1 MATPEN
7 SAYENHSFVPE
18 GFDWRS
24 PNYDA
29 VYAERIEKLKR
40 LRATPGNLPALKAF
54 YALHPAIFIND
65 FGFTSDPRNAE
76 VGLPVIVPFIL
87 FPQQVEFIAWMHA
100 RWLTRTDGLAEK
112 SRDVGASWLCISFA
126 VWMFLFHSSTV
137 IGIGSRKEGLLDSAG
152 DPKTLF
158 WKARQFINLL
168 PPEFKPAGWNE
179 QKDAPNMRVIN
190 RENGS
195 TIIGESGENIGRGA
209 RASLYL
215 VDEAAFLENPDSID
229 AALSQ
234 TSNCKLYISTPNGAG
249 NSFYRRRH
257 NGKTSVFSFSWQ
269 SDPRKGPE
277 WYAKQVA
284 TLDPVIVAQEIDMQY
299 EGSVANAFVPADLVA
314 QAMARGPA
322 DVQPVGGLRVGLDVA
337 RFGDDKSCITFRRGR
352 VVLKQITLAKLDVA
366 QVAAR
371 CKQEIDAFR
380 EKPEQIAVDTIGVG
394 AGAADMLR
402 GWYPDAID
410 RSTGRMRK
418 IVVDV
423 NSASRM
429 ADGSHYNLRAFMW
442 SQMKEWMREGSIPND
457 NDLKV
462 DLTALRYS
470 FRAGELLLESK
481 EDAKRRGVKSPDR
494 ADSLAMTFAVPTIV
508 KVDRN
513 TRRLPRFKGTVSGL
527 GCLG

>member
-1 MATPEN
+1 MPN
-7 SAYENHSFVPE
+7 PNYESHKFVPE
-18 GFDWRS
+18 GFDWKH
-24 PNYDA
+24 PNYDV
-29 VYAERIEKLKR
+29 VYAERVTRLKR
-40 LRATPGNLPALKAF
+40 LRETPGNLPALKAY
-54 YALHPAIFIND
+54 YAENPAIFISD
-65 FGFTSDPRNAE
+65 WMLTSDPRNAE
-76 VGLPVIVPFIL
+76 VGLPVVVPFIL
-87 FPQQVEFIAWMHA
+87 FPQQVEFIDWMYGLWKG
-100 RWLTRTDGLAEK
+100 RSDGLAEK
-112 SRDVGASWLCISFA
+112 SRDVGASWLCVAFA
-126 VWMFLFHSSTV
+126 VWMWTFYPDTV
-137 IGIGSRKEGLLDSAG
+137 VGIGSRKEALLDAAG

-158 WKARQFINLL
+158 WKARQCINFL
-168 PPEFKPAGWNE
+168 PAEFKPAGWNE
-179 QKDAPNMRVIN
+179 LKDAPNMRVIN

-195 TIIGESGENIGRGA
+195 TIIGESGDNIGRGA
-209 RASLYL
+209 RASLYI
-215 VDEAAFLENPDSID
+215 VDEAAFLDNPDAID

-234 TSNCKLYISTPNGAG
+234 TSNVKLYISTPNGAG

-269 SDPRKGPE
+269 SDPRKGPD

-299 EGSVANAFVPADLVA
+299 EGSVANAFIPADIVTS
-314 QAMARGPA
+314 AMQRGPA
-322 DVQPVGGLRVGLDVA
+322 DVQPIGGLRVGLDVA
-337 RFGDDKSCITFRRGR
+337 RFGDDKSCISFRRGR
-352 VVLKQITLAKLDVA
+352 VVLKQIVLAKLDVA

-380 EKPEQIAVDTIGVG
+380 ETPEQIAVDTIGVG

-402 GWYPDAID
+402 GWFPDRLE

-429 ADGSHYNLRAFMW
+429 ADGTHYNLRAFMW
-442 SQMKEWMREGSIPND
+442 AQMKEWMREGSIPND

-462 DLTALRYS
+462 DLTALRYG
-470 FRAGELLLESK
+470 FRGGELLLESK

-513 TRRLPRFKGTVSGL
+513 TRRLPKFKGTVAGMGAL
-527 GCLG
+527 G